1 MFFATAVLLFQ
12 IAAAPHATAT
22 TRAKDVSWPTRDA
35 ASWAPQKQYGE
46 ERLPMERGTRAK
58 SLWQLEGW
66 PFMHGLIS
74 YYACFIDDTHPGSK
88 LPLL

>member
-22 TRAKDVSWPTRDA
+22 TRGKEVTWPTRDA
-35 ASWAPQKQYGE
+35 VSWAPQKQYGE
-46 ERLPMERGTRAK
+46 ERLAIERATRTK

-74 YYACFIDDTHPGSK
+74 YYACATGDTQPG
-88 LPLL
+88 

>member
-22 TRAKDVSWPTRDA
+22 MRAEDVTWPTLDA
-35 ASWAPQKQYGE
+35 GSSAPQKQYGE
-46 ERLPMERGTRAK
+46 EMLSIEGATRAK

-74 YYACFIDDTHPGSK
+74 YYACVIDDTQPGSE
-88 LPLL
+88 LAPL